1 MIVQAY
7 AALLWNKARCIDVRA
22 GLNMYCGVPFVK
34 LSVFNLSAER
44 SERGGALAR
53 PPYSHRHGM
62 VSRRMLHG
70 DGCATESKEQENRET
85 AR

>member
-1 MIVQAY
+1 M
-7 AALLWNKARCIDVRA
+7 LFRS
-22 GLNMYCGVPFVK
+22 LNMYCGVPFVK

-70 DGCATESKEQENRET
+70 DGCATESKEQENRDCAIDTT
-85 AR
+85 APNGVVSSLHA